1 MLKTILMAT
10 AVATAATGAFAQS
23 MAEKYEVTV
32 TNNLS
37 EELLAPILITNA
49 ANDGH
54 IFDGSYVTAEAEEQ
68 ILTGD
73 PGKLAMRIGADAM
86 VGHGSDGPPGVL
98 LAAGKSVTFEI
109 STEATAV
116 RVIAMVAPTMKP
128 DHYVTSVVDLS
139 AGAMA
144 GTTLDR
150 YDIGHDEGTMKR
162 MDVADGVATVSFKK
176 L

>member
-1 MLKTILMAT
+1 MFKSILLAT
-10 AVATAATGAFAQS
+10 AMATAATGAFAEA
-23 MAEKYEVTV
+23 MAEKYQVTV
-32 TNNLS
+32 TNNLAD
-37 EELLAPILITNA
+37 ELLAPILITNA
-49 ANDGH
+49 ANDSH

-109 STEATAV
+109 STDATSV
-116 RVIAMVAPTMKP
+116 RVIAMVAPTMTK
-128 DHYVTSVVDLS
+128 DHYVSNVVDLHAADM
-139 AGAMA
+139 AGAA
-144 GTTLDR
+144 LDR
-150 YDIGHDEGTMKR
+150 FDIGHDEGTMKN
-162 MDVADGVATVSFKK
+162 MQVSEGVASVTFKK